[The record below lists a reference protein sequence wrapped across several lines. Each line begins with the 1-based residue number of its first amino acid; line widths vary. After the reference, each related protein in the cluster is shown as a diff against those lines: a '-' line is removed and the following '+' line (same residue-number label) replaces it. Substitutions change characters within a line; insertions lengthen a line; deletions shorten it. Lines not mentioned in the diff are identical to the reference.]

1 MGLTVLNVS
10 QARPLINQLQ
20 MGDTLVIKKVSKG
33 CFHSTID
40 FLFITKT
47 QKGIKAIHNEAEMVL
62 SQQHIKAVRKF
73 ERSKI
78 IKTCK
83 YCTTTSKYTVSLKDR
98 QHSKK
103 DHCCGSWTGY
113 ENLLSQLGFSES

>member
-1 MGLTVLNVS
+1 MGLTALNAS
-10 QARPLINQLQ
+10 QARPLINQLEI
-20 MGDTLVIKKVSKG
+20 GDTLVIKKVSKG
-33 CFHSTID
+33 CFHLTID
-40 FLFITKT
+40 YIFITKT
-47 QKGIKAIHNEAEMVL
+47 QKSIKAIHDGSEAVL

-73 ERSKI
+73 EKSRI